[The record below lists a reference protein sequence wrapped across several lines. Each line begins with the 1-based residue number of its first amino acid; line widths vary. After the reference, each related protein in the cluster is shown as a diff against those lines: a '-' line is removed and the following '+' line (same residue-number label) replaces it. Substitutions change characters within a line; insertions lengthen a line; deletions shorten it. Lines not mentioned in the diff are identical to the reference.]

1 MKCEVC
7 KAIER
12 LGLDASVHDA
22 WFCVD
27 AEQKPRLATTVRKSR
42 MIRNCRARWNRMKQ
56 AAFPTRLLAKSRVLD
71 RRRERTRLM
80 LSLRHLL
87 TH

>member
-12 LGLDASVHDA
+12 LGLDGSVHDA

-27 AEQKPRLATTVRKSR
+27 AKEEPRLAVTVRKSR
-42 MIRNCRARWNRMKQ
+42 LIRKCRARWNRMKQ
-56 AAFPTRLLAKSRVLD
+56 AAFATPLIPE
-71 RRRERTRLM
+71 RRRQRTRLM
-80 LSLRHLL
+80 LRLRHLL